1 MSFKK
6 ITKRH
11 LFIISIVISAV
22 LTIFSF
28 NKDLFYPFDLYIE
41 LNNVADVCLDDDYSL
56 VLNEGG
62 KNLLFLKDN
71 KLEKNVKLDASSL
84 IDNASE
90 IIRVDDCFY
99 VVGYNSNLKCDRII
113 RYDLN
118 GNKSKCI
125 YEIGREAKLILNP
138 IQDISYYNNKLY
150 IVKLKDNNT
159 ISVIEINL
167 RNNNY
172 ETILDSSPE
181 GVLSSQYLPE
191 ERKLLMSLQDGSC
204 VLENIDDGIYSLLDE
219 KNCVFIHNF
228 DGQIVTFGGF
238 EDNDIKV
245 NGEVVKRNVIPTSI
259 CYQSNNRISYDNEA
273 DTKYYVYD
281 INTKETT
288 TFDKVYYSPVF
299 WVQNLQRILPIA
311 YLIMVII
318 YVIVDNILY
327 VFHQHND
334 EKIRKM
340 SLFIFAVFAVL
351 FIAVFYTREMY
362 ENNRAKIVNELKF
375 GAKYLSSTIDR
386 DIFADGINYF
396 DLDDSNFTAIDK
408 YIDLCNEGDLKY
420 GYCIYKHTDDGTII
434 VHNPCGV
441 PISGT
446 FVSKDTEIAKENY
459 SLNED
464 GVYQYTSSNINT
476 YYDQESI
483 YIDGKKIGT
492 LEFSIDY
499 ESFSSRL
506 FDTILSTTT
515 KLSVIA
521 IVVYIVY
528 IELKSFFEGLKKRRE
543 LIEEKVDNDDLA
555 LIRPFSLL
563 FNFAFNMD
571 AAILILISQDL
582 LASSSLNSNNNILLT
597 LPTIAKSLSSC
608 IGALIFSRLSRHV
621 SYKKLFIVSEGIYAI
636 FEILVV
642 FAIMNNNYLLF
653 SLFILIGNVAN
664 GVGYGVF
671 ASLPQRQEDETR
683 QIEASQKSTLGDT
696 SAGLLAGLL
705 SGIVADLYGNSSV
718 YIISTCFIVGA
729 IIMASIILPSK
740 IKMVDSNA
748 ESSAGFFDNIKFFTS
763 PVMLAF
769 ILVYLLPKT
778 MLDGYNSFLFPLF
791 ATNYGLTK
799 TSISFINILV
809 KSLAV
814 GLTSYVISLFEGI
827 DYWRRDIIVSVLC
840 GVMFM
845 GFIINDSI
853 VWAIIALLFVTLSTK
868 VHESLRNALW
878 IRQARA
884 VNLNP
889 ISLSGGYSTVLQIVE
904 TIKSPILS
912 ILLSYPNNVACFL
925 LGAYIIISTGDFIL
939 TTRNTAINKP
949 RS

>member
-1 MSFKK
+1 MSLKK
-6 ITKRH
+6 INKRQ

-28 NKDLFYPFDLYIE
+28 NKNLFYPFDLYIE
-41 LNNVADVCLDDDYSL
+41 LHNVADVYIDDDHSL
-56 VLNEGG
+56 VLNESG
-62 KNLLFLKDN
+62 KDLLFLKNN
-71 KLEKNVKLDASSL
+71 KLEKIEKLDSSSL
-84 IDNASE
+84 IHNANKV
-90 IIRVDDCFY
+90 IRAGDYFY
-99 VVGYNSNLKCDRII
+99 VVGYNNYLKCDRIV

-118 GNKSKCI
+118 GNKSDCI
-125 YEIGREAKLILNP
+125 YEVGREAKLILNP
-138 IQDISYYNNKLY
+138 IHDISYYNNKLY
-150 IVKLKDNNT
+150 VTKLKDNSS
-159 ISVIEINL
+159 IAVIEIDL
-167 RNNNY
+167 SNNTRR
-172 ETILDSSPE
+172 TISDASPK
-181 GVLSSQYLPE
+181 GVLRSQYLPE
-191 ERKLLMSLQDGSC
+191 RRTLLMSLQDGSC
-204 VLENIDDGIYSLLDE
+204 VSQNIDDGIYSVLKE
-219 KNCVFIHNF
+219 KNSVLIYNY
-228 DGQIVTFGGF
+228 DGQTVTFGGF
-238 EDNDIKV
+238 EDDDLKI
-245 NGEVVKRNVIPTSI
+245 NGEVIAHNVIPTNISK
-259 CYQSNNRISYDNEA
+259 QSNNRISYDNEA
-273 DTKYYVYD
+273 DTKYYIYD
-281 INTKETT
+281 INTKETIT
-288 TFDKVYYSPVF
+288 YDKAYYSMSF

-311 YLIMVII
+311 YLIMVLI
-318 YVIVDNILY
+318 YVAVNNVLY
-327 VFHQHND
+327 VFHQKNI
-334 EKIRKM
+334 EKIKKIGIF
-340 SLFIFAVFAVL
+340 LFAVFAVI
-351 FIAVFYTREMY
+351 FIAFFYTREMY
-362 ENNRAKIVNELKF
+362 KNNKEKIVDELKF
-375 GAKYLSSTIDR
+375 GAKYLPSTISD
-386 DIFADGINYF
+386 DIFADDVNYF
-396 DLDDSNFTAIDK
+396 NLDDSNFAAIDK
-408 YIDLCNEGDLKY
+408 YIDLCNEGDLIY
-420 GYCIYKHTDDGTII
+420 SYCIYKYTDDGVVI
-434 VHNPCGV
+434 VHNPYGI

-446 FVSKDTEIAKENY
+446 FVSKEIEIAKENY
-459 SLNED
+459 MLNED
-464 GVYQYTSSNINT
+464 GVYQYNSSNINN
-476 YYDQESI
+476 YYDEEVI
-483 YIDGKKIGT
+483 YKDGEAIGFF
-492 LEFSIDY
+492 EFSIDY
-499 ESFSSRL
+499 ESFSSKL
-506 FDTILSTTT
+506 FDAILSTTT

-521 IVVYIVY
+521 IVVYIVS
-528 IELKSFFEGLKKRRE
+528 IELKSFFEGLKKRRQ

-582 LASSSLNSNNNILLT
+582 LASSSLNSDNNFLLT

-608 IGALIFSRLSRHV
+608 IGALIFSKLSRHV

-642 FAIMNNNYLLF
+642 IAIMNNNYLLF

-705 SGIVADLYGNSSV
+705 SGVVADLYGNSSV
-718 YIISTCFIVGA
+718 YVISTCFIIGA
-729 IIMASIILPSK
+729 ITMASIILPNK

-748 ESSAGFFDNIKFFTS
+748 ESSAGLFDNIKFFTS

-827 DYWRRDIIVSVLC
+827 DYWRRDVIVSLLC
-840 GVMFM
+840 GVMFVA
-845 GFIINDSI
+845 FIINDSI
-853 VWAIIALLFVTLSTK
+853 AWAIIALLFVTLSTK

-912 ILLSYPNNVACFL
+912 ILLSYPNNIACFL
-925 LGAYIIISTGDFIL
+925 LGIYIVISTGGFVL
-939 TTRNTAINKP
+939 TTRNTAMNKK
-949 RS
+949 R